1 MCEDGGLIGYGMAPA
16 VYVVPVGG
24 AQPREATGRAVGPVM
39 SSARGADRAGDH
51 PRSCAAR
58 CPAGAAAR
66 GADPLKQEGVTRARP
81 DDRGTARRPV
91 RRVRGEN
98 VTGAHADRPAYR
110 YRIRVRGHLGETL
123 RSAFPALQAR
133 ASGGDTVLTGPLPDR
148 AALYGVLAQLEPER
162 LELLEVRRLPPA

>member
-66 GADPLKQEGVTRARP
+66 GADPLKQEESHVPVSVT
-81 DDRGTARRPV
+81 V
-91 RRVRGEN
+91 R
-98 VTGAHADRPAYR
+98 
-110 YRIRVRGHLGETL
+110 
-123 RSAFPALQAR
+123 
-133 ASGGDTVLTGPLPDR
+133 
-148 AALYGVLAQLEPER
+148 
-162 LELLEVRRLPPA
+162 PPAGRFGACVVRP